1 MKFSMGRLVVPMTW
15 VVLSP
20 VVVSSALAG
29 MPVGPATPPEQEAK
43 QKASAE
49 PSTDAIIYTNTKYG
63 FRFALPEGWKGYSV
77 VTDQW
82 EATDAQKGVV
92 ERGPIVYIRHPDWTK
107 ENARQDIP
115 IMVFTLTQWESVEHG
130 DFFIGGAAIVPGE
143 LGRNRKY
150 AFAVSRRVEETDAA
164 GAKEVNEILEHDP
177 LHPIWSK

>member
-63 FRFALPEGWKGYSV
+63 FPLCSAGRMEGLLRLRISGKLPTRRRVWWSGGRSS
-77 VTDQW
+77 
-82 EATDAQKGVV
+82 
-92 ERGPIVYIRHPDWTK
+92 IS
-107 ENARQDIP
+107 DIP
-115 IMVFTLTQWESVEHG
+115 IGPRRMR
-130 DFFIGGAAIVPGE
+130 
-143 LGRNRKY
+143 GRIFR
-150 AFAVSRRVEETDAA
+150 S
-164 GAKEVNEILEHDP
+164 
-177 LHPIWSK
+177 WSSL